1 MHNVTLGPC
10 GEQELGRSRLL
21 GLLLPSAPPAGSK
34 RHA

>member
-21 GLLLPSAPPAGSK
+21 GLLSSAPPAGSK